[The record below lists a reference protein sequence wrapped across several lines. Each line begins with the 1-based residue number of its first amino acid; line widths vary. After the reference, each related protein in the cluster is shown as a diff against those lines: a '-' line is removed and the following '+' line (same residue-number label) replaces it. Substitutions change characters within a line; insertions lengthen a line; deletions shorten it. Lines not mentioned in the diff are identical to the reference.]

1 MEPRILPVS
10 LSDADP
16 ETHELLSRLSRL
28 RGDDAEVLNVFG
40 TVANHPT
47 LLRKWLVFATYA
59 LTNDFSGAPS
69 VVHGG
74 VTLAI
79 LDEAMAWACIAV
91 AKQWAV
97 TTKTSTEFI
106 GAMYVGKQYRV
117 EARIDDRLDGRL
129 RTTGVVVDGKGR
141 ARAQATASFTAL
153 GAAQAR
159 RVIGDDLGG
168 HAADYLRP

>member
-1 MEPRILPVS
+1 MTIVPIHNEDWGFETNCFVCEPKNPAGLRIPFFH
-10 LSDADP
+10 DTDQ
-16 ETHELLSRLSRL
+16 E
-28 RGDDAEVLNVFG
+28 
-40 TVANHPT
+40 
-47 LLRKWLVFATYA
+47 LVFATYA